1 MPSERCDLPNLRPGD
16 LLERRYEIEAP
27 LGAGG
32 TGRVFRAR
40 DLVTK
45 GTVAIKLMDPEW
57 EADPTKVAFFAQEG
71 RLAARIRDRHLIAA
85 WHFGLDAGR
94 RFIVY
99 DYMPGAAPL
108 ADLAE
113 DGRLPWRRVCNIAV
127 QILYGLDALH
137 QAGIV
142 HGDVSLNNCLWRER
156 KGQRDEVFLIDLGQ
170 AWTRPPCPPMTDGP
184 TAPPEMPGTAGYQAP
199 EVVYAEE
206 YDHRSDLWSVGAV
219 MYTLITFR
227 EIDRGEGEG
236 DELLQVVPPAIYL
249 PTVPQ
254 AISDVVMRALA
265 GVDQRYPSAM
275 AMADAIQTAVAS
287 ADRPRRRG
295 VPVWASVGGMVLA
308 GVLGVFATWASMA
321 AAPAPPQEPM
331 AVAPKPDHVMNDS
344 ANPPPRVAPTPTVS
358 ELGAPED
365 DNQPATPPAPSSEA
379 SVQVSSPPANTP
391 AAAPRTRRAERV
403 LTWSAV
409 ERVVNAKAAELR
421 PCSTERFMA
430 LELRVEGGRA
440 TLESL
445 DATPV
450 ERPRDDCAVDVVK
463 RLRFAKGG
471 PLVGVVGV
479 KLPAPRGSSTR

>member
-108 ADLAE
+108 AELAE
-113 DGRLPWRRVCNIAV
+113 EGRLPWRRVCNIAV

-142 HGDVSLNNCLWRER
+142 HGDVSPNNCLWRER
-156 KGQRDEVFLIDLGQ
+156 KGQRDEIFLIDLGQ

-184 TAPPEMPGTAGYQAP
+184 IAPPEEPGTEGYRAP
-199 EVVYAEE
+199 EVVHAEE

-219 MYTLITFR
+219 MYAMLLFR
-227 EIDRGEGEG
+227 EVDRGEDDG

-287 ADRPRRRG
+287 ADLSRRRG

-308 GVLGVFATWASMA
+308 GVLGVFATWTSMA

-331 AVAPKPDHVMNDS
+331 ADVKKPNHAINDS
-344 ANPPPRVAPTPTVS
+344 ANPPRAAPTPTVS

-365 DNQPATPPAPSSEA
+365 ADLPATPPNSDA
-379 SVQVSSPPANTP
+379 SVQVPSPSTNTPPA
-391 AAAPRTRRAERV
+391 APQTRRAERV

-409 ERVVNAKAAELR
+409 ERLVNAKAAELR

-430 LELRVEGGRA
+430 LGLRVEGGRA

-479 KLPAPRGSSTR
+479 KLPAPRGSTSR